1 MENLRLVTNAL
12 ASYDS
17 FGGSFSS
24 GLTEVKSFSSMLK
37 VEISNHAWIIDY
49 FGSIDLQTLTVSPI
63 VRKAMG
69 SRVEV
74 LHLWSIEV
82 V

>member
-1 MENLRLVTNAL
+1 
-12 ASYDS
+12 
-17 FGGSFSS
+17 
-24 GLTEVKSFSSMLK
+24 MLK